1 MGDVVKSLGHDA
13 QAMGQQ
19 SAIASRIDGPLGSG
33 TRGGR
38 ALARRLVTPRVLGL
52 WGTIVVVALMFAH
65 LNEAFLSGGNLV
77 GLLRSGSTLG
87 IVALGAMFVII
98 AAEIDLSVGAVY
110 IFSPV
115 VLSVL
120 WVQDRVP
127 FLVAVLGALTAT
139 ALIGLFNGLMTVTA
153 RIPSFIVTLGTLS
166 LVDGLS
172 IIFSGSELFT
182 PTYVNPPLPASEIQ
196 QFANF
201 GGAEIGPL
209 PAQLVWLILIAIVLF
224 VVLHFSLFGFR
235 LTALGGN
242 ESAARFARLP
252 VVRYKYVVFVMASV
266 LAGLAG
272 IIDFSFLQSSQ
283 PTSAGASLTFPV
295 FAAVIIGGAS
305 LSGGTGTI
313 LGTLTGAVLLT
324 EIGNGLSLLGVGA
337 GPQLLFTGGITI
349 AAVGLDQ
356 WSRAFPA
363 IRNWGRRGANPDTT
377 AVGS

>member
-1 MGDVVKSLGHDA
+1 M
-13 QAMGQQ
+13 
-19 SAIASRIDGPLGSG
+19 
-33 TRGGR
+33 
-38 ALARRLVTPRVLGL
+38 LARRLVPPRVFGL
-52 WGTIVVVALMFAH
+52 WGAIVVVGFIFAQ
-65 LNEAFLSGGNLV
+65 LNQAFLSGGNLV

-87 IVALGAMFVII
+87 IVALGATFVII

-110 IFSPV
+110 IFSPI

-120 WVQDRVP
+120 WIQHRLP
-127 FLVAVLGALTAT
+127 FLPAVLGALVAT
-139 ALIGLFNGLMTVTA
+139 ALVGLFNGLMTVTA
-153 RIPSFIVTLGTLS
+153 RIPSFIVTLGSLS

-172 IIFSGSELFT
+172 IILSGSELFT
-182 PTYVNPPLPASEIQ
+182 PTYADPPLPATELQ
-196 QFANF
+196 LFANF
-201 GGAEIGPL
+201 GGAQIGPL
-209 PAQLVWLILIAIVLF
+209 PAQLVWLIVISIMFFMA
-224 VVLHFSLFGFR
+224 LHFSLFGFR

-242 ESAARFARLP
+242 EPAARFARLP
-252 VVRYKYVVFVMASV
+252 VVRYKYVVFVLASI

-272 IIDFSFLQSSQ
+272 IIDYSFLQSSQ

-305 LSGGTGTI
+305 LSGGTGTV
-313 LGTLTGAVLLT
+313 LGTFTGAVLLT

-363 IRNWGRRGANPDTT
+363 MRSWALGALGRDGAR
-377 AVGS
+377 A